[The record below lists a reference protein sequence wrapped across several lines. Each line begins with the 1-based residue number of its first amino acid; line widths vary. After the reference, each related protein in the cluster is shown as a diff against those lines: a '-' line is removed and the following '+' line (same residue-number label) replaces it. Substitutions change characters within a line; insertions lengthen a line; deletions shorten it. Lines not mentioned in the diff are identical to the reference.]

1 MDALETKNLAVI
13 TAVCDAFNRH
23 DAEGILDHF
32 IEDAAWLLSRGT
44 PPDGQTLIGKSAMS
58 RRVLLR
64 RGGRPHLLALR
75 SGQRGLAGKR
85 RR

>member
-1 MDALETKNLAVI
+1 MDALETKNLVVI

-44 PPDGQTLIGKSAMS
+44 PPDGQTLMRFCALLYKIGPT
-58 RRVLLR
+58 R
-64 RGGRPHLLALR
+64 
-75 SGQRGLAGKR
+75 
-85 RR
+85 